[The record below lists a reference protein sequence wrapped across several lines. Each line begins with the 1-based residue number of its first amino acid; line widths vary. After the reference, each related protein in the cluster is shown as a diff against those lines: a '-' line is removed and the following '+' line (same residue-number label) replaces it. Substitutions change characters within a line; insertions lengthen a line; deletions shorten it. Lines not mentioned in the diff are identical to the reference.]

1 MEVFDKIEALYKKA
15 EEITDKQREI
25 NRQIDDNKR
34 DLEKYRP
41 EMIMILSDASKR
53 IQSSISEIPRNVHVT
68 EEYGLNKQTK
78 ILGWAVLVTI
88 ILTAS
93 MVIWLMPKAELEYI
107 RYQQTKISEQE
118 EKLDYF
124 ISKNPKTLKSWNE
137 LHSQ

>member
-1 MEVFDKIEALYKKA
+1 MEVFEKIEALYKKA
-15 EEITDKQREI
+15 EEISNSQNDAI
-25 NRQIDDNKR
+25 RQLNNN
-34 DLEKYRP
+34 
-41 EMIMILSDASKR
+41 
-53 IQSSISEIPRNVHVT
+53 IQSLNKAELNIKLTLSSGVENLNTSVNKIPKHVHVT
-68 EEYGLNKQTK
+68 EEYGLNKHTK

-107 RYQQTKISEQE
+107 QYQQNKISEQE